1 MEGLGITGEAIG
13 LLILVGFVVL
23 VIITIWILTLRR
35 IVPTNVVHIVQR
47 TKKTVS
53 YGAGQKAG
61 NVYYHFPKWM
71 PFWGIDVR
79 ILPVSNFDLDL
90 VNYSAYDKNRVP
102 FLVDVKAFFRIS
114 DTNVAAQKVE
124 SFKELRDQLL
134 GIVQGSVRSIL
145 AKSELEL
152 IMQERSIYGA
162 QFTQDVQDD
171 LANWGVRAVKPI
183 ELMDIH
189 DTTDSNVI
197 ANIMAK
203 KKSNIEME
211 SRVEVAK
218 NMKLAQEAEIEAKK
232 EVSVKQAIA
241 DKETG
246 EAQAQSDQKIGVAQA
261 EADKEIGIAQQ
272 ISEQKIQEQMRE
284 TEAKKMEVARVNQV
298 RKAEIEK
305 EALIVDA
312 ETKQRNIQIDADAR
326 KYALIVDAEAKQK
339 NIQIDAD
346 AKKYEKQQLAEAVL
360 IEKEKESE
368 GIKLLGKGNA
378 EAIKNVGMAEAEAEK
393 LRQLASVT
401 AQTELAKAIG
411 ENEGYQNYLIQ
422 IETLKV
428 NKDIGIEYAK
438 ALTTADVKIL
448 ANSGDVQSGMSS
460 IKDIVSSK
468 GGAGLVGLIEG
479 LKQSETGSE
488 LVSGLLDKLKGEKK

>member
-1 MEGLGITGEAIG
+1 MLSFIVVVVGI
-13 LLILVGFVVL
+13 
-23 VIITIWILTLRR
+23 VIFAWALTLRR

-79 ILPVSNFDLDL
+79 VLPVSNFDLDL
-90 VNYSAYDKNRVP
+90 MNYSAYDKNRVP
-102 FLVDVKAFFRIS
+102 FLIDVKAFFRIS

-124 SFKELRDQLL
+124 SFKELKDQLL
-134 GIVQGSVRSIL
+134 GIVQGAVRSIL
-145 AKSELEL
+145 AKSELEI
-152 IMQERSIYGA
+152 IMQERSVYGS

-171 LANWGVRAVKPI
+171 LQNWGVAAVKPI
-183 ELMDIH
+183 ELMDIR
-189 DTTDSNVI
+189 DALDSNVI

-218 NMKLAQEAEIEAKK
+218 NMKLAQEAEIEAEK
-232 EVSVKQAIA
+232 EIAVKQAAA
-241 DKETG
+241 DRQTG
-246 EAQAQSDQKIGVAQA
+246 EANAQSEQKIGVAQA
-261 EADKEIGIAQQ
+261 ESDKEIGIAQQ
-272 ISEQKIQEQMRE
+272 LAEQKVQEQKKE
-284 TEAKKMEVARVNQV
+284 TEAKKMEVVRVNQV

-305 EALIVDA
+305 EALIV
-312 ETKQRNIQIDADAR
+312 E
-326 KYALIVDAEAKQK
+326 AEAKQK
-339 NIQIDAD
+339 NIQIEAD
-346 AKKYEKQQLAEAVL
+346 AKKYEKQQLAEAAL

-378 EAIKNVGMAEAEAEK
+378 ESIKNIGTAEAEAEK
-393 LRQLASVT
+393 LKQLASVT
-401 AQTELAKAIG
+401 AQTELAKSIG
-411 ENEGYQNYLIQ
+411 ENQGYQNYLVQ
-422 IETLKV
+422 IEALKV

-448 ANSGDVQSGMSS
+448 ANSGDVQSGMSGV
-460 IKDIVSSK
+460 KDILSSK
-468 GGAGLVGLIEG
+468 GGAGIVGLIEG

-488 LVSGLLDKLKGEKK
+488 LVAGLLDKLKGDDKKL

>member
-1 MEGLGITGEAIG
+1 MIG
-13 LLILVGFVVL
+13 LLIFIGVL
-23 VIITIWILTLRR
+23 AAFGVSVWALTLRR

-90 VNYSAYDKNRVP
+90 TNYSAYDRNRVP

-114 DTNVAAQKVE
+114 DTNIAAQKVE

-134 GIVQGSVRSIL
+134 GIVQGAVRSIL

-152 IMQERSIYGA
+152 IMQERSIYAA
-162 QFTQDVQDD
+162 QFTQDIQDD
-171 LANWGVRAVKPI
+171 LANWGVMAVKPI
-183 ELMDIH
+183 ELMDIR
-189 DTTDSNVI
+189 DTLDSNVI

-218 NMKLAQEAEIEAKK
+218 NIKLAQEAEIEAKK
-232 EVSVKQAIA
+232 EVEVKQAIA
-241 DKETG
+241 KRETG
-246 EAQAQSDQKIGVAQA
+246 EANAQAEQKIGVAQA
-261 EADKEIGIAQQ
+261 EASKGIGIAQQ
-272 ISEQKIQEQMRE
+272 MAEQKIQEQKKE
-284 TEAKKMEVARVNQV
+284 TETKVMEVARVNQV

-312 ETKQRNIQIDADAR
+312 EAKQR
-326 KYALIVDAEAKQK
+326 

-346 AKKYEKQQLAEAVL
+346 AKKYEKQQLAEAAL
-360 IEKEKESE
+360 IEKEKEAE

-378 EAIKNVGMAEAEAEK
+378 ESIKNIGGAEAEAEK
-393 LRQLASVT
+393 LKQLASVT
-401 AQTELAKAIG
+401 AQTELAKSIG
-411 ENEGYQNYLIQ
+411 ENQGYQNYLVQ

-438 ALTTADVKIL
+438 ALAKADVKIL

-468 GGAGLVGLIEG
+468 GGAGLVGLLEG

-488 LVSGLLDKLKGEKK
+488 FVDGLLDKLKG